1 MKVKDKPFVLALPK
15 GRVFDDFIPVLQDTE
30 FALKDDPQQSRK
42 MLLDTKRPEVKIL
55 VIRGWDVPTYI
66 TSGAAHLG
74 VVGKDILK
82 EKEEEE
88 FVELADLGIGKC
100 RLSLAGNENL
110 LLGSSKL
117 KIATKYP
124 KAATKFM
131 ESIGI
136 QAEII
141 YLHGAQEIAPI
152 LGLSDAII
160 DLVDT
165 GKTWKEN
172 GLEEI
177 KFISDI
183 STRLI
188 ANKASLKTQSKLI
201 NEIKQALS
209 KWLSLMN

>member
-15 GRVFDDFIPVLQDTE
+15 GRVFDDFIPVLQDAE
-30 FALKDDPQQSRK
+30 FALKDDPQNSRK

-165 GKTWKEN
+165 GKTLKEN

-201 NEIKQALS
+201 NEIKEALS
-209 KWLSLMN
+209 K

>member
-1 MKVKDKPFVLALPK
+1 MKIKDKPFVLALPK

-30 FALKDDPQQSRK
+30 FALKDDQQNSRK
-42 MLLDTKRPEVKIL
+42 MLLDTKRSEVKIL

-165 GKTWKEN
+165 GKTLKEN

-201 NEIKQALS
+201 NEIKEALS
-209 KWLSLMN
+209 K

>member
-30 FALKDDPQQSRK
+30 FALKADPQNSRK
-42 MLLDTKRPEVKIL
+42 MILDTNRPEVKIL

-165 GKTWKEN
+165 GKTLKEN

-201 NEIKQALS
+201 NEIKEALS
-209 KWLSLMN
+209 K

>member
-30 FALKDDPQQSRK
+30 FALKDDPQNSRK

-124 KAATKFM
+124 KTSTKFM

-165 GKTWKEN
+165 GKTLKEN

-201 NEIKQALS
+201 NEIKEALS
-209 KWLSLMN
+209 K